1 MRRLLLPLALV
12 LLAAGPALGGAAGQ
26 LAPHPEVAEL
36 LPPASHLLRVLTLQD
51 YNTRVVVIGTLL
63 LGLAGGV
70 IGVFMMLRKRAL
82 VGDAVSH
89 AALPGIGMAFI
100 VMTQLGGDGKFLPGL
115 LLGALVSSL
124 LGIATVLLIR
134 NLTRL
139 KEDAA
144 LGIVLSVYFG
154 MGVALLGVIQKMRQ
168 GNAAGLE
175 SFIYGK
181 TASMLSS
188 DAWLIAAAA
197 GAVAL
202 LCVLLFKEFTLV
214 CFDQEFAGA
223 QGWPVLFLDLA
234 MMGLVIAVTVIG
246 LQAVGLILVV
256 ALLIIPAAAARF
268 WTDHLPGMVA
278 ISALIGGLGGMAGA
292 AVSALAPRLPA
303 GALIVVVCGLFFV
316 ASLLFGTARG
326 LVVRLAEEVR
336 TRRRVGRQ
344 HLLRAMHE
352 AGERWGFERGIP
364 ADRLL
369 ASGSWSPVRLRGL
382 LAAARREGLVEGE
395 DGGAVRLTP
404 AGRKSSERLV
414 RNHRLWEI
422 YLIEHADIAPS
433 HVDRDA
439 DEIEHVLGREM
450 TAELEGLLASKY
462 RPHAVPPSP
471 HLTSASASNGER
483 RAP

>member
-1 MRRLLLPLALV
+1 MRRLLPLLL
-12 LLAAGPALGGAAGQ
+12 LLAAAPALAAEG
-26 LAPHPEVAEL
+26 PHAEPHTL
-36 LPPASHLLRVLTLQD
+36 LPSAAQLLRVLTLQD
-51 YNTRVVVIGTLL
+51 YNTRVVVAGTMF

-70 IGVFMMLRKRAL
+70 IGVFMLLRKRAL
-82 VGDAVSH
+82 VGDALSH

-100 VMTQLGGDGKFLPGL
+100 VMTRFGGEGKFLPGL

-124 LGIATVLLIR
+124 LGIGTVLVIR

-181 TASMLSS
+181 TASMLAS
-188 DAWLIAAAA
+188 DAWMIALAAA
-197 GAVAL
+197 AVAL
-202 LCVLLFKEFTLV
+202 LCALLFKEFTLV
-214 CFDQEFAGA
+214 CFDQAFAGA
-223 QGWPVLFLDLA
+223 QGWPVLLLDLV
-234 MMGLVIAVTVIG
+234 MMGLVIAVTIIG

-268 WTDHLPGMVA
+268 WTDHLPRMVA
-278 ISALIGGLGGMAGA
+278 VSALLGGLGGLGGA

-303 GALIVVVCGLFFV
+303 GALIVVVCGFFFFL
-316 ASLLFGTARG
+316 SLLFGTARG
-326 LVVRLAEEVR
+326 LIVRLAEEGGA
-336 TRRRVGRQ
+336 RRRVGRQ

-352 AGERWGFERGIP
+352 AGERWGFGE
-364 ADRLL
+364 ALTFERLL
-369 ASGSWSPVRLRGL
+369 AAGSWSDGRLRRL
-382 LAAARREGLVEGE
+382 MAAARREGLLEP
-395 DGGAVRLTP
+395 GAIRLTP
-404 AGRKSSERLV
+404 AGRERASQIV

-439 DEIEHVLGREM
+439 DQIEHVLGREM
-450 TAELEGLLASKY
+450 TAELEELLASKY
-462 RPHAVPPSP
+462 ARPAVPPSP
-471 HLTSASASNGER
+471 HLTPASTAANGPAAGGA
-483 RAP
+483 AP